1 MAFQVGRNVGSGTPV
16 LFTWVHVHFGFWK
29 LDKLNI
35 VNMILAVFCLV
46 ATILN
51 FFRARDLS
59 KDLERMKEKYAAP
72 QEDKERKDE
81 TTSKSLM
88 KWSELLQID
97 IITLCLAYSFVRYA
111 TGTFTSSMTIM
122 LPMDYHWSLNGM
134 LVLIMCTNC
143 FTSVTTIILVK
154 LGLLKNPTRSFYLYI
169 LSLGLASCMMI
180 SLMLTDVGVLTT
192 VTNQAVF
199 FVCLL
204 AAKNFVFVKNQI
216 TNTMLMLHLVKP
228 QDSSFIMGIRTAFG
242 ISFKGLAF
250 AISPIS
256 SKYPEYHS
264 PALVLLILPIAAIIL
279 YRRNIHLEKTKNE

>member
-1 MAFQVGRNVGSGTPV
+1 MFFFFHFEFPGELRKVYNDEPAKLRSTISWYEMAFQVGRNVGSGTPV

-81 TTSKSLM
+81 KTSKSLM

-97 IITLCLAYSFVRYA
+97 ILTLCLAYSLIRYA

-154 LGLLKNPTRSFYLYI
+154 LLYYFGETTFILNHFFSVITIKLNKEFMRCDMGHSLTKICFFITLPLLF
-169 LSLGLASCMMI
+169 
-180 SLMLTDVGVLTT
+180 
-192 VTNQAVF
+192 
-199 FVCLL
+199 
-204 AAKNFVFVKNQI
+204 
-216 TNTMLMLHLVKP
+216 HLC
-228 QDSSFIMGIRTAFG
+228 
-242 ISFKGLAF
+242 
-250 AISPIS
+250 
-256 SKYPEYHS
+256 
-264 PALVLLILPIAAIIL
+264 
-279 YRRNIHLEKTKNE
+279 